1 MHFLLQ
7 HMILN
12 GINDNEAPQGRCPAG
27 KSLLYRLL
35 ELLVKR
41 PFNLARFAYTLA
53 RLEPTGKTITAEEK
67 ANYEDIRKN
76 LFQWGR
82 SSGKERLEV
91 ETALRLVIYRM
102 REKEK

>member
-1 MHFLLQ
+1 
-7 HMILN
+7 MILN

-67 ANYEDIRKN
+67 PITKTY
-76 LFQWGR
+76 GR
-82 SSGKERLEV
+82 ICSSGGAPRAKKDSKWKRLFGWSFI
-91 ETALRLVIYRM
+91 A
-102 REKEK
+102 